1 MHTDC
6 CASLARDENFPVDF
20 HVELVPISAS
30 GIALRNLPLRH
41 HSFGKPGTQVRDIEV
56 NTQALLICGLLAVA
70 LESSPQREAGVS
82 ASPSCI
88 AWPACAA
95 RRWFK
100 AELHGAD
107 DIAIHAR
114 LMIYTLHQS
123 SLAQH
128 LARPHGLQAKR
139 RNQKLLPR
147 GGSGI
152 NGGRLR
158 RPVSRL
164 RRVVADRP
172 DEAGPRWCLQCHPLE
187 RLEHRPSGQ
196 AVRQACRNNPDQ
208 ALRPL
213 GRMLGTLA

>member
-1 MHTDC
+1 MDC
-6 CASLARDENFPVDF
+6 CASLARDENFQVDF

-88 AWPACAA
+88 AWPACTA

-114 LMIYTLHQS
+114 VMIYTNRHSLNIWPGLTDSRQNVPTRNFSLEVEAESMLDVFDDLCPS
-123 SLAQH
+123 SA
-128 LARPHGLQAKR
+128 A
-139 RNQKLLPR
+139 
-147 GGSGI
+147 S
-152 NGGRLR
+152 
-158 RPVSRL
+158 SR
-164 RRVVADRP
+164 
-172 DEAGPRWCLQCHPLE
+172 
-187 RLEHRPSGQ
+187 
-196 AVRQACRNNPDQ
+196 RQAR
-208 ALRPL
+208 
-213 GRMLGTLA
+213 